1 MNTLLLIA
9 QVLGL
14 TATIALI
21 WLVVRAFKKHIGW
34 GFAVL
39 LLSPFAAT
47 FFGIKYWKDE
57 KTPFLVYLS
66 TFVTALALGLY
77 VFTAWGGWELVQA
90 SQRVNQ
96 GIHNEDLTDADAHA
110 FMNAGLAFIENSS
123 PGPEEQ
129 QKLELIRQELERQQ
143 AAVSPETAAAT
154 PAPAPEREEYDLSSI
169 ARKVK
174 PKQERYRLTY
184 VPIKVDEAKNYV
196 GSTVK
201 VTRRNVPEKEY
212 RLTGA
217 TANHLEF
224 TQRNRHGTYSFK
236 YRNSDIEKIRV
247 LTKQPS

>member
-1 MNTLLLIA
+1 MNTLLLVA
-9 QVLGL
+9 QLFGL

-47 FFGIKYWKDE
+47 FFGIKYWDDE
-57 KTPFLVYLS
+57 KKPFLAYIT

-77 VFTAWGGWELVQA
+77 AFTAMGGWELLQA
-90 SQRVNQ
+90 GQRVQQ
-96 GIHNEDLTDADAHA
+96 GIHNEDLTHADAHA
-110 FMNAGLAFIENSS
+110 FMNAGLTFIERSE

-129 QKLELIRQELERQQ
+129 QKLELIREELDRQQ
-143 AAVSPETAAAT
+143 TAVSPETT
-154 PAPAPEREEYDLSSI
+154 VTAPAAEKKDYDLMSI
-169 ARKVK
+169 ARKVA
-174 PKQERYRLTY
+174 PKQERYRLVY
-184 VPIKVDEAKNYV
+184 VPIMVEEAKDYV

-217 TANHLEF
+217 TANRLEF
-224 TQRNRHGTYSFK
+224 TQRNKHGTFSFK